1 MTELKE
7 LREATVFESIFT
19 ETSDLITKLDLNP
32 LAVPR
37 RRRPPARFTG
47 PAAAHHAESAVEHF
61 RMAYFQLVDGMMN
74 NLSDRFGE
82 GSKADLQDYQ
92 KLEEIITT
100 GIVDQDILH
109 KYPEF
114 NTNLTAFKTQLDM
127 FLHTSKAT
135 TIEGATRAYQNM
147 SADVRALFP
156 DVKSLLKLM
165 LVCPVTSCECERSF
179 SALRRLKTWLRSTM
193 TQTRLNSCAVC
204 NIHKLVLDDIDVVPL
219 AAQFASRSETRKIC
233 LVTSLEVVYHFE
245 DILVMILGFLPSN
258 SKSNQAFPGNYGGL
272 IGPDYDYMAER
283 RLFLQYIGLRIVYAQ
298 LVNGYRLHAC
308 TA

>member
-1 MTELKE
+1 MAQSSTSDTATKANGLLDRFQKGEVLLALRMVNKPLALLETLNAGLQARTATMSGMKSAVNTVMTELKE

-219 AAQFASRSETRKIC
+219 AAQFASRSETRKNM
-233 LVTSLEVVYHFE
+233 F
-245 DILVMILGFLPSN
+245 
-258 SKSNQAFPGNYGGL
+258 GN
-272 IGPDYDYMAER
+272 
-283 RLFLQYIGLRIVYAQ
+283 F
-298 LVNGYRLHAC
+298 
-308 TA
+308 T